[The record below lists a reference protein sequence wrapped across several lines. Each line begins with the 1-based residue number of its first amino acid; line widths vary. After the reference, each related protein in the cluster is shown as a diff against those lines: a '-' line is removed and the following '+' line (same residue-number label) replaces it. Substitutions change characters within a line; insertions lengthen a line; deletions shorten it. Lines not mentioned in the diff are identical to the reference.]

1 MTFVVK
7 DGVVQNVIEIGGM
20 SRAEYERLEQ
30 CVLVDVEGH
39 FGVNI
44 GDTYDAG
51 VFYREGVRVDALNAL
66 TIREA
71 RLKASDYA
79 MMPDYP
85 CSEAER
91 AGWLAYRQALR
102 DLPQQAGFPENI
114 VWPEPPKR
122 EKAQNTLIGQAQ
134 LQSAQIRAVSD
145 RGEFVEDCLAEMATV
160 VYP

>member
-39 FGVNI
+39 LGVNI
-44 GDTYDAG
+44 GDTYVTQTG
-51 VFYREGVRVDALNAL
+51 LFYRDGERVDALNAL

-91 AGWLAYRQALR
+91 AGWIAYRQALR
-102 DLPQQAGFPENI
+102 DLPQQAGFPKDI
-114 VWPEPPKR
+114 VWPDEPEVQYGR
-122 EKAQNTLIGQAQ
+122 DTLLAVIAA
-134 LQSAQIRAVSD
+134 QSAMIDELS
-145 RGEFVEDCLAEMATV
+145 V
-160 VYP
+160 VCADLQYDLILNQNN

>member
-44 GDTYDAG
+44 GDTYDAQTG
-51 VFYREGVRVDALNAL
+51 LFYRDGERVDALNAL

-102 DLPQQAGFPENI
+102 DLPQQAGYPENI
-114 VWPEPPKR
+114 VWPDEPD
-122 EKAQNTLIGQAQ
+122 AQDGRDTLLAVIAA
-134 LQSAQIRAVSD
+134 QSAMIDELS
-145 RGEFVEDCLAEMATV
+145 V
-160 VYP
+160 VCADLQYELILNQNN